1 MSKQI
6 NSIFIETIE
15 AEATK
20 AISTIRSQGD
30 PCWAP
35 PLFPKDGRLKLTQKQ
50 IRNNHEKLTNKEKE
64 YYQNAKKQKKRYVVK
79 HYT

>member
-1 MSKQI
+1 MPKQV
-6 NSIFIETIE
+6 NSIFIETIIE

-35 PLFPKDGRLKLTQKQ
+35 PYFLKKGD
-50 IRNNHEKLTNKEKE
+50 
-64 YYQNAKKQKKRYVVK
+64 
-79 HYT
+79 

>member
-35 PLFPKDGRLKLTQKQ
+35 PYFLKMG
-50 IRNNHEKLTNKEKE
+50 
-64 YYQNAKKQKKRYVVK
+64 A
-79 HYT
+79 